1 MLYLSTDAG
10 CKVAILTLGLMGSI
24 NRKRPATSRFF
35 CSNGG
40 QTRTQKKGKQMQSTR
55 QITIEHIV
63 IASNQPYEKV
73 LEALEGRLG
82 SEEGWRKTEQGIQAL
97 AAAQAPWEQ
106 AAETIER
113 QLGTSD
119 FTILSKIEPGALL
132 RLSGKT
138 SRAIQYVAGNPLL
151 AIQMIEHAPEVALY
165 APLHFV
171 VYEDEAGKT
180 FVAYDNFVSLLA
192 QYQREEITQV
202 AQMVEQKLE
211 ALLAA
216 VTR

>member
-1 MLYLSTDAG
+1 ME
-10 CKVAILTLGLMGSI
+10 
-24 NRKRPATSRFF
+24 
-35 CSNGG
+35 
-40 QTRTQKKGKQMQSTR
+40 STR
-55 QITIEHIV
+55 PITIEHVV

-73 LEALEGRLG
+73 LEALESRLG
-82 SEEGWRKTEQGIQAL
+82 SEEGWRKTEQRIQAL

-119 FTILSKIEPGALL
+119 FTIFKTVEHTSLHSIA
-132 RLSGKT
+132 GKT

-151 AIQMIEHAPEVALY
+151 ANQMSRLLPEVALY

-202 AQMVEQKLE
+202 AQVVEQKLE

-216 VTR
+216 VTQ

>member
-1 MLYLSTDAG
+1 
-10 CKVAILTLGLMGSI
+10 MG
-24 NRKRPATSRFF
+24 
-35 CSNGG
+35 
-40 QTRTQKKGKQMQSTR
+40 STR
-55 QITIEHIV
+55 QITIEHTV

-73 LEALEGRLG
+73 LEGLESRLG
-82 SEEGWRKTEQGIQAL
+82 SEEGWRKTEQRIQAL

-106 AAETIER
+106 AAETIKR

-119 FTILSKIEPGALL
+119 LTIFKTVEHTSLHSIA
-132 RLSGKT
+132 GKT

-151 AIQMIEHAPEVALY
+151 ANQMSRLMPEVALY

-202 AQMVEQKLE
+202 AQVVEQKLE

-216 VTR
+216 VTQ